1 MDPKAPKKLC
11 ALREVLRHK
20 HCPCSE
26 FSPLHSRL
34 CCTAE
39 DIWRLPFAAL
49 HRMRTM
55 LRARAVISSC
65 VKRMWDKG
73 WQDRLWRREDGKRL
87 REVHA
92 RAWWRRVQPFSEASR
107 VFHFT
112 CSFFYGSTGEV
123 TPEVNDTK
131 TEMWCSLPA
140 VRWEANTTW
149 SFSFQPALF
158 FNKWDKTVF
167 QKRNRIKLEFT
178 LIRFP
183 AVK

>member
-11 ALREVLRHK
+11 ALREMLRHK

-55 LRARAVISSC
+55 LRVCAVISSC
-65 VKRMWDKG
+65 VKRMRDKG

-87 REVHA
+87 QEVHA

-123 TPEVNDTK
+123 NFLMSCEWHQDWNMVQLASS
-131 TEMWCSLPA
+131 EMGGQHN
-140 VRWEANTTW
+140 VI
-149 SFSFQPALF
+149 LF
-158 FNKWDKTVF
+158 F
-167 QKRNRIKLEFT
+167 
-178 LIRFP
+178 P
-183 AVK
+183 ACTFL